1 MVGCNYLACLCNVTH
16 VKSIFTGASDAFSC
30 VGNLALAHHTIIPLT
45 NPKMPV
51 ALLKV
56 KSINCCHHDHTLA
69 DTSWSILSFHALAL
83 ATSLMAGINKL
94 SNAQRSSYIKM
105 RGYKDSPHDI
115 TLGRGLGP
123 VLHLIHSYSVQ
134 CQVKRGR
141 HDAQAGWHTQSADET
156 CDKGGK
162 HLICHQS

>member
-1 MVGCNYLACLCNVTH
+1 MVGCNYLANLACLCNVTH
-16 VKSIFTGASDAFSC
+16 VKKKFTGASDAFSC

-105 RGYKDSPHDI
+105 RGYKDTPYDI

-123 VLHLIHSYSVQ
+123 VLHASDTFIFCKVSSEERPAR
-134 CQVKRGR
+134 CAGR
-141 HDAQAGWHTQSADET
+141 MAHPECRWDLWQGW
-156 CDKGGK
+156 
-162 HLICHQS
+162 